1 MDNASS
7 HEIAM
12 VFPGM
17 GPTGFADIERF
28 ATEVPVAWRLFA
40 EADEAL
46 GYQVLDR
53 FRQTE
58 GDYSEYAQVAFLI
71 TCLAL
76 AEWAESEALPAR
88 PGLCT
93 GPSFGG
99 KAAAAYVGSLSF
111 ADAVWMTAR
120 LARCVADYFS
130 REHRSLVTHSFV
142 RVKPEVAEELLG
154 ELTAR
159 SRVADVACRVDRD
172 FFMVTLSA
180 DDLPGLE
187 KGIRAAGGLSLYTM
201 RPPMHSPAFA
211 GLRERAEK
219 EVLDELEFA
228 EPRLPVVSD
237 HDGSLLTTA
246 EQVRNLLLDGFV
258 RQMHWPVTVE
268 ALRARGVRTVCV
280 AGPDALFSR
289 VPATARNFEV
299 VPVGPKRP
307 LLVAAAR
314 GAEPRSSHGGESGAE
329 RGSAAG

>member
-1 MDNASS
+1 MDNSSS

-17 GPTGFADIERF
+17 GPTAYADIERF
-28 ATEVPVAWRLFA
+28 AAEVPSAWRLFA

-46 GYQVLDR
+46 GYPVLER
-53 FRQTE
+53 FRDTE
-58 GDYSEYAQVAFLI
+58 GDYSEYAQVAFLV

-76 AEWAESEALPAR
+76 AEWAEREALPAL
-88 PGLCT
+88 PGVCA

-99 KAAAAYVGSLSF
+99 KPAAAYAGSLSF

-130 REHRSLVTHSFV
+130 REHSGLVTHSFV
-142 RVKPEVAEELLG
+142 RVPPEVVEEMLG

-159 SRVADVACRVDRD
+159 GRIADVACRVDRD
-172 FFMVTLSA
+172 FFMITLSA

-201 RPPMHSPAFA
+201 RPPMHSPAFSW
-211 GLRERAEK
+211 LRERAEK
-219 EVLDELEFA
+219 EVLDELDFT
-228 EPRLPVVSD
+228 EPRLPVISD
-237 HDGSLLTTA
+237 HDGSLLTTG

-258 RQMHWPVTVE
+258 KQMHWPGTVE
-268 ALRARGVRTVCV
+268 ALRAHGVRTVCV

-289 VPATARNFEV
+289 VPATTKSFTV

-307 LLVAAAR
+307 LLAAR
-314 GAEPRSSHGGESGAE
+314 NR
-329 RGSAAG
+329 

>member
-28 ATEVPVAWRLFA
+28 ATEVPLAWQLFA

-53 FRQTE
+53 FRQAD
-58 GDYSEYAQVAFLI
+58 GDYSEYAQVAFLV

-76 AEWAESEALPAR
+76 AQWAEREALPAR

-99 KAAAAYVGSLSF
+99 KAVAAYVGSLSF

-130 REHRSLVTHSFV
+130 KEHRSLVTHSFV
-142 RVKPEVAEELLG
+142 RVDPGVVEELLG

-159 SRVADVACRVDRD
+159 NRVADVACRVDRD

-211 GLRERAEK
+211 GLRRRAEK

-228 EPRLPVVSD
+228 EPRLPVISD

-246 EQVRNLLLDGFV
+246 EQVRSLLLDGFV
-258 RQMHWPVTVE
+258 RQMHWPGTVE

-280 AGPDALFSR
+280 AGPDALFGR

-314 GAEPRSSHGGESGAE
+314 DAEPRSSRGVESGAE

>member
-1 MDNASS
+1 
-7 HEIAM
+7 M

-28 ATEVPVAWRLFA
+28 ATEVPLAWRRFA

-46 GYQVLDR
+46 GYPVLDR
-53 FRQTE
+53 FRHAD
-58 GDYSEYAQVAFLI
+58 GHYSEYAQVAFLV

-76 AEWAESEALPAR
+76 AEWAERVALPAR

-99 KAAAAYVGSLSF
+99 KVAAAYAGSLGF

-142 RVKPEVAEELLG
+142 RVDPEVAEEMLG

-159 SRVADVACRVDRD
+159 GRVADVACRVDRD

-201 RPPMHSPAFA
+201 RPPMHSPSFA
-211 GLRERAEK
+211 RLRERTEK
-219 EVLDELEFA
+219 EVLAELEFA

-237 HDGSLLTTA
+237 HDGSLLTTG

-258 RQMHWPVTVE
+258 RRMNWPGTVE
-268 ALRARGVRTVCV
+268 ALRARGVGTVCV
-280 AGPDALFSR
+280 AGPDALFGR
-289 VPATARNFEV
+289 VPATTRNFTV
-299 VPVGPKRP
+299 VPVGPRRP
-307 LLVAAAR
+307 FL
-314 GAEPRSSHGGESGAE
+314 GAEPRSS
-329 RGSAAG
+329 RGSSAG

>member
-7 HEIAM
+7 HELAM

-28 ATEVPVAWRLFA
+28 ATEVPLAWRRFA

-46 GYQVLDR
+46 GYPLLDR
-53 FRQTE
+53 FRRAD
-58 GDYSEYAQVAFLI
+58 GDYSEYAQVAFLV

-76 AEWAESEALPAR
+76 AEWAEREALPAR
-88 PGLCT
+88 PGWCT

-99 KAAAAYVGSLSF
+99 KVAAAYVGSLSF
-111 ADAVWMTAR
+111 ADTVWMTAR

-159 SRVADVACRVDRD
+159 GGVADVACRVDKD
-172 FFMVTLSA
+172 FFMITLSE

-201 RPPMHSPAFA
+201 RPPMHSPSFA
-211 GLRERAEK
+211 RLRERAAK
-219 EVLDELEFA
+219 EVVDELEFA
-228 EPRLPVVSD
+228 EPRVPVISD
-237 HDGSLLTTA
+237 HDGSLLTTG

-258 RQMHWPVTVE
+258 QQMHWPGTVE
-268 ALRARGVRTVCV
+268 AMQAQGVRTVCV
-280 AGPDALFSR
+280 AGPDSLFGR
-289 VPATARNFEV
+289 VPATTRNFKV
-299 VPVGPKRP
+299 VPVGPKKP

-314 GAEPRSSHGGESGAE
+314 DAGPRSSRAGESGAE
-329 RGSAAG
+329 RASAAG